1 MIVSISDSENYH
13 LYILNIAKHF
23 QYNQSFS
30 AYDFYSV
37 LEDSVFFHL
46 SKNFI
51 HVISGNDLTATVNF
65 QNNAQVQINAWF
77 KLTPGT
83 KHTVY
88 NLLHCFLYFKRT
100 PGSI

>member
-1 MIVSISDSENYH
+1 MDHYVTVSAECSH
-13 LYILNIAKHF
+13 RGHHF
-23 QYNQSFS
+23 GQVY
-30 AYDFYSV
+30 
-37 LEDSVFFHL
+37 
-46 SKNFI
+46 KFI
-51 HVISGNDLTATVNF
+51 ITVNF

>member
-1 MIVSISDSENYH
+1 MIGEHKPLTIHILIISKWEIWITF
-13 LYILNIAKHF
+13 LYPDGDPDLCQNLMGSKMD
-23 QYNQSFS
+23 QDPLS
-30 AYDFYSV
+30 D
-37 LEDSVFFHL
+37 FFHE
-46 SKNFI
+46 I
-51 HVISGNDLTATVNF
+51 TVNF

-100 PGSI
+100 PGAI

>member
-1 MIVSISDSENYH
+1 MCVFFPVGRQYEGLKYEKGNCGVSIMRSGM
-13 LYILNIAKHF
+13 
-23 QYNQSFS
+23 
-30 AYDFYSV
+30 YDRRPS
-37 LEDSVFFHL
+37 
-46 SKNFI
+46 
-51 HVISGNDLTATVNF
+51 TVNF